1 MRVEELRNYGKGLM
15 DSVPDPQGLERWKA
29 VKKSIEKELRRE
41 LGIADTERLNKE
53 TARLTNVTKNHDWA
67 ILREHG
73 LVNEKYRE
81 SIIQRIAFMKTLAEM
96 VGMKKATE
104 IQCRLLDISMY
115 DLMIPL
121 FPSTEEYKSCGD
133 YFAAFK
139 KYSKSTYAANIRAG
153 LHEMTI
159 TEDSPSVFAFKV
171 TYCAWHEVAKAFG
184 DPYLCYPSTCYG
196 DDAYVS
202 RSLANSGCQW
212 KRSGTMATGAP
223 FCEFRFEYD
232 QSRDTQTAAMHP
244 LSKPSAEQPE
254 KASSLE

>member
-15 DSVPDPQGLERWKA
+15 DSVPDPKGLERWKVVA
-29 VKKSIEKELRRE
+29 KSIQKELHKE
-41 LGIADTERLNKE
+41 LGVEGTERLDKE
-53 TARLTNVTKNHDWA
+53 TARLTKGMKSDDWA

-73 LVNEKYRE
+73 LVNEKYQE
-81 SIIQRIAFMKTLAEM
+81 SVIQRIAFMKILADM

-104 IQCRLLDISMY
+104 IQCRLLDMSMY
-115 DLMIPL
+115 DLMTPL
-121 FPSTEEYKSCGD
+121 FPSTEEYKSCGN

-196 DDAYVS
+196 DDAYIS
-202 RSLANSGCQW
+202 RSLAKSGCQW

-223 FCEFRFEYD
+223 FCEFRFEYAPSGD
-232 QSRDTQTAAMHP
+232 PQTMR
-244 LSKPSAEQPE
+244 
-254 KASSLE
+254 

>member
-15 DSVPDPQGLERWKA
+15 DSVPDPKGLERWK
-29 VKKSIEKELRRE
+29 VVRESIQKELRNE
-41 LGIADTERLNKE
+41 LGVEGAETLDKE
-53 TARLTNVTKNHDWA
+53 VAMLTKTMKSTDWSV
-67 ILREHG
+67 LREHG
-73 LVNEKYRE
+73 LVNVKYLE
-81 SIIQRIAFMKTLAEM
+81 SIIQRIAFMKALADM
-96 VGMKKATE
+96 VGMKKATR

-115 DLMIPL
+115 DLVAPL
-121 FPSTEEYKSCGD
+121 FPSTEDYKSCGD

-159 TEDSPSVFAFKV
+159 IEDSPAAFAFKV

-196 DDAYVS
+196 DDAYIS
-202 RSLANSGCQW
+202 RSLAKSGCQW

-232 QSRDTQTAAMHP
+232 ASAASATHH
-244 LSKPSAEQPE
+244 LSGPGAEHLE
-254 KASSLE
+254 KASPLE